1 MILQDCSPRKLGVS
15 SVEYRDGQ
23 QSLLGTR
30 IRGEDFYPI
39 LEQVDKIGFA
49 SVEMWGG
56 ATFDVAMRYL
66 NEDPWNRIREFK
78 KRMPRTPLR
87 MFLRGQNL
95 VGYRQYPDDI
105 VEHFVLAAASAGIDI
120 FLIFDGL
127 NDVRN
132 CEAAIR
138 AVKKA
143 GKTAHG
149 NIIYTVSP
157 VHTVETFVN
166 IALDFQKLGV
176 SAVQVEDT
184 AGSMTPGAA
193 YDLISALKK
202 ALDVPVLLQC
212 HSTAGMAQLA
222 YWEAIRAGVDGVDL
236 DIAALSM
243 GTSHPPMESMIVAL
257 KDSPIETGISLEQL
271 APINAHFKMLR
282 EKYKEFES
290 KFVGADVGVLQH
302 QVPGGM
308 MSNLELQLRQM
319 KASNRIDEILQEVVN
334 VRRDLGYPPLATPF
348 SQIVGAQATV
358 NVMTKARY
366 KMMSTEAKELV
377 CGRYGRVPG
386 KIADEV
392 YKAVMINR
400 EPITCRPA
408 DLIEPAYEKTRAE
421 CAGFARTEE
430 DILSYALFPNIA
442 EPFLKA
448 KYGIK

>member
-1 MILQDCSPRKLGVS
+1 MIFQDVAPRKLSIS

-30 IRGEDFYPI
+30 IKGEDLYPI
-39 LEQVDKIGFA
+39 LEQVDKVGFA

-56 ATFDVAMRYL
+56 ATFDVALRYL
-66 NEDPWNRIREFK
+66 KEDPWDRIREFK

-95 VGYRQYPDDI
+95 VGYHQYPDDI
-105 VEHFVLAAASAGIDI
+105 VERFVCAAARAGIDI

-138 AVKKA
+138 AAQKA

-166 IALDFQKLGV
+166 IALEFQKLGV

-222 YWEAIRAGVDGVDL
+222 YWEAIRAGVDGL
-236 DIAALSM
+236 DMDVAALSM
-243 GTSHPPMESMIVAL
+243 GTSHPPMESMVCAL
-257 KDSPIETGISLEQL
+257 QDSPIETGISLEKL
-271 APINAHFKMLR
+271 LPINAHFKMLR
-282 EKYKEFES
+282 EKYKDFES
-290 KFVGADVGVLQH
+290 KFIGADVGVLQH

-308 MSNLELQLRQM
+308 MSNLELQLKQM
-319 KASNRIDEILQEVVN
+319 KASNRIDEILEEVAA
-334 VRRDLGYPPLATPF
+334 VRRDFGYPPLATPF

-358 NVMTKARY
+358 NVMTRARY
-366 KMMSTEAKELV
+366 KMISTEGKELV
-377 CGRYGRVPG
+377 CGKYGKVPG
-386 KIADEV
+386 QIAEEL
-392 YKAVMINR
+392 YRAVMVNR
-400 EPITCRPA
+400 VPITCRPA
-408 DLIEPAYEKTRAE
+408 DLLEPGYEAARAE
-421 CAGFARTEE
+421 SAAFARSEE
-430 DILSYALFPNIA
+430 DVLSYALFPSVA

>member
-1 MILQDCSPRKLGVS
+1 MLFKELSPRKLSVS

-30 IRGEDFYPI
+30 IKGEDFYPI
-39 LEQVDKIGFA
+39 LEQVDRVGFS

-66 NEDPWNRIREFK
+66 GEDPWDRIREFK
-78 KRMPRTPLR
+78 KRMPHTPLR

-95 VGYRQYPDDI
+95 VGYHQYPDDI
-105 VEHFVLAAASAGIDI
+105 VERFVSAAASAGIDI

-138 AVKKA
+138 AAQKA

-193 YDLISALKK
+193 YDLISALKE

-222 YWEAIRAGVDGVDL
+222 YWEAIRAGVDGL
-236 DIAALSM
+236 DMDVSALSM
-243 GTSHPPMESMIVAL
+243 GTSHPPMESMICAL
-257 KDSPIETGISLEQL
+257 KDSPVDTGISLDRL
-271 APINAHFKMLR
+271 LPINAHFKKLR

-290 KFVGADVGVLQH
+290 KFIGADVGVLQH

-308 MSNLELQLRQM
+308 MSNLELQLKQM
-319 KASNRIDEILQEVVN
+319 KASHRIDEILKEVAE
-334 VRRDLGYPPLATPF
+334 VRKDFGYPPLATPF
-348 SQIVGAQATV
+348 SQIVGVQATM
-358 NVMTKARY
+358 NVLTGSRY
-366 KMMSTEAKELV
+366 KMISTEGKELV
-377 CGRYGRVPG
+377 CGRYGKVPG
-386 KIADEV
+386 KIADEL

-400 EPITCRPA
+400 EPIVCRPA
-408 DLIEPAYEKTRAE
+408 DLLEPGYEKAKAE
-421 CAGFARTEE
+421 SAAFARTEE
-430 DILSYALFPNIA
+430 DILSYALFPSTA

-448 KYGIK
+448 KYQIK